1 MRGKAGKI
9 YRESRDLRYLL
20 NAHSGRYLF
29 KILALGYIL
38 RFEIQSERESERLH
52 TRLLRVSF
60 EFIKSLGNL
69 VKENSAGV

>member
-1 MRGKAGKI
+1 MPILGDI
-9 YRESRDLRYLL
+9 YLK
-20 NAHSGRYLF
+20 F
-29 KILALGYIL
+29 WPLGIP
-38 RFEIQSERESERLH
+38 RFEIQFERESVGFH